1 MEAFVRLHE
10 KGLVYRGSY
19 MVNWSPNLQTA
30 VSDLEVEYSEE
41 PGKLYYFKYH
51 VAGGTSDDY
60 LPVATTRPE
69 TVLGDTAVAV
79 HPEDERYAKYVGKMA
94 VVPLSEGRQIPIIAD
109 EVHRTG
115 KNHHNTHL

>member
-1 MEAFVRLHE
+1 
-10 KGLVYRGSY
+10 LVTQ
-19 MVNWSPNLQTA
+19 SPNGSVRSGSGGVQ
-30 VSDLEVEYSEE
+30 EVEYSEE

-115 KNHHNTHL
+115 KNHHKTHL